1 MYPTERTIG
10 AAAAGGYVPYFYQS
24 GVFQRYGL
32 PAALTKAPAGRDE
45 SASLYRFSSD
55 RSLTRL
61 DRFQTVEQI
70 IAHGYFAVPAGD
82 PVTAILSDK
91 KSTSWLG
98 LDDIIS
104 QVRHRYEVYHQ
115 NMYEL
120 ELAKSAAT
128 NSLYAHWAYHG
139 LPDAKQ
145 FYSRHKRIQELYQE
159 QREERLSLWKDI
171 SRLRLELPESA
182 QNYVSA
188 HRKLQA
194 LEITPGDEP

>member
-1 MYPTERTIG
+1 MYPTQSPNG
-10 AAAAGGYVPYFYQS
+10 PAGAGGYVPYFYQA
-24 GVFQRYGL
+24 GLFDRYGL
-32 PAALTKAPAGRDE
+32 APTLMRPTAPNEPATPR
-45 SASLYRFSSD
+45 RFTSNP
-55 RSLTRL
+55 SLTPDL
-61 DRFQTVEQI
+61 DRFQTVEQV
-70 IAHGYFAVPAGD
+70 IANGYFAMPPGD

-91 KSTSWLG
+91 KATSWLG

-139 LPDAKQ
+139 LPDSKQ

-159 QREERLSLWKDI
+159 QREERVNLWKDV

-188 HRKLQA
+188 HRKVQA
-194 LEITPGDEP
+194 LETTAGDEP